1 MNTGSPFVV
10 SPVLADLLPARRLG
24 VTERVRDAVAVIGFA
39 LLTALAA
46 QVKFHLGFTP
56 VPITGQTFAVLLA
69 GGTLGMSRGA
79 ASQALYWAMGLMG
92 LPFFA
97 GGDGGWES
105 GTGATMGYLAGF
117 IVASAL
123 VGYMAERRADRNVI
137 TSLAAMTM
145 GSVVIYAMGAL
156 WLAFDLGIPVA
167 DGDDSALALGVTPF
181 LAGDVLKVAIAS
193 AVTPSAWLLVSRFRR

>member
-1 MNTGSPFVV
+1 MSTGSPFVV
-10 SPVLADLLPARRLG
+10 SPVLADLLPTRRLG
-24 VTERVRDAVAVIGFA
+24 VPERVRDAVAVVGFA

-69 GGTLGMSRGA
+69 GGTLGLSRGA
-79 ASQALYWAMGLMG
+79 ASQALYWAMGLVG

-97 GGDGGWES
+97 GGESGWES

-117 IVASAL
+117 VVASAL
-123 VGYMAERRADRNVI
+123 IGYMAERRADRNFV

-156 WLAFDLGIPVA
+156 WLAIDLGIPVA
-167 DGDDSALALGVTPF
+167 NGEDNALALGVTPF
-181 LAGDVLKVAIAS
+181 LAGDALKILIAS
-193 AVTPSAWLLVSRFRR
+193 AITPSAWLLVSRFRR

>member
-1 MNTGSPFVV
+1 MAIGSPFAV

-24 VTERVRDAVAVIGFA
+24 VNEKVRDAVAVVGFA

-69 GGTLGMSRGA
+69 GGTLGMARGA
-79 ASQALYWAMGLMG
+79 SSQVLYWSMGLIG
-92 LPFFA
+92 FPFFA
-97 GGDGGWES
+97 GGES
-105 GTGATMGYLAGF
+105 GWDAGTGTTMGYLAGF
-117 IVASAL
+117 IVAAAL
-123 VGYMAERRADRNVI
+123 VGYMAERQADRNLV

-167 DGDDSALALGVTPF
+167 DGDKSALALGVTPF
-181 LAGDVLKVAIAS
+181 LAGDAVKIACAS
-193 AVTPSAWLLVSRFRR
+193 VVTPSAWLLVSRFRR

>member
-1 MNTGSPFVV
+1 MSTGSPFVV
-10 SPVLADLLPARRLG
+10 SPVLADLLPTRRLG
-24 VTERVRDAVAVIGFA
+24 VPERVRDAVAVVGFA

-69 GGTLGMSRGA
+69 GGTLGLSRGA
-79 ASQALYWAMGLMG
+79 ASQALYWVMGLVG

-97 GGDGGWES
+97 GGESGWES

-117 IVASAL
+117 VVASAL
-123 VGYMAERRADRNVI
+123 IGYMAERRADRNFV

-156 WLAFDLGIPVA
+156 WLAIDLGIPVA
-167 DGDDSALALGVTPF
+167 NGEDNALALGVTPF
-181 LAGDVLKVAIAS
+181 LAGDALKILIAS
-193 AVTPSAWLLVSRFRR
+193 AITPSAWLLVSRFRR

>member
-46 QVKFHLGFTP
+46 QVKFQLGFTP

-79 ASQALYWAMGLMG
+79 ASQALYWAMGLIG

>member
-79 ASQALYWAMGLMG
+79 ASQALYWAMGLIG

-167 DGDDSALALGVTPF
+167 NGDESALALGVTPF

>member
-24 VTERVRDAVAVIGFA
+24 VTERVRDAVAVIGFT

-79 ASQALYWAMGLMG
+79 ASQALYWAMGLIG

>member
-79 ASQALYWAMGLMG
+79 ASQALYWAMGLIG

-167 DGDDSALALGVTPF
+167 NGDDSALALGVTPF

>member
-1 MNTGSPFVV
+1 MAIGSPFVV
-10 SPVLADLLPARRLG
+10 SPVLADLFPARRLG
-24 VTERVRDAVAVIGFA
+24 VSEKVRDAVAVVGFA

-69 GGTLGMSRGA
+69 GGTLGMTRGA
-79 ASQALYWAMGLMG
+79 SSQLLYWAMGLIG

-97 GGDGGWES
+97 GGQSGWDA
-105 GTGATMGYLAGF
+105 GTGTTMGYLAGF
-117 IVASAL
+117 IVAAAL
-123 VGYMAERRADRNVI
+123 VGYMAERQADRNIV

-167 DGDDSALALGVTPF
+167 NGDKSAIALGVTPF
-181 LAGDVLKVAIAS
+181 LAGDAVKIAIAG

>member
-10 SPVLADLLPARRLG
+10 SPVLADLLPVRRLG

-46 QVKFHLGFTP
+46 QVKINLGFTP

-79 ASQALYWAMGLMG
+79 ASQALYWAMGLIG

-145 GSVVIYAMGAL
+145 GSVVIYAMGAV

-167 DGDDSALALGVTPF
+167 NGDDSALALGVTPF

>member
-24 VTERVRDAVAVIGFA
+24 VNERVRDAVAVIGFA

-46 QVKFHLGFTP
+46 QVKIHLGFTP

-79 ASQALYWAMGLMG
+79 ASQALYWAMGLIG

-167 DGDDSALALGVTPF
+167 NGDDSALALGVTPF

-193 AVTPSAWLLVSRFRR
+193 AVTPSAWLLASRFRR

>member
-167 DGDDSALALGVTPF
+167 NGDDSALALGVTPF

>member
-24 VTERVRDAVAVIGFA
+24 VNERVRDAVAVIGFA

-79 ASQALYWAMGLMG
+79 ASQALYWAMGLIG

-167 DGDDSALALGVTPF
+167 NGDDSALALGVTPF

>member
-79 ASQALYWAMGLMG
+79 ASQALYWAMGLIG

>member
-1 MNTGSPFVV
+1 
-10 SPVLADLLPARRLG
+10 
-24 VTERVRDAVAVIGFA
+24 
-39 LLTALAA
+39 
-46 QVKFHLGFTP
+46 
-56 VPITGQTFAVLLA
+56 
-69 GGTLGMSRGA
+69 
-79 ASQALYWAMGLMG
+79 
-92 LPFFA
+92 
-97 GGDGGWES
+97 
-105 GTGATMGYLAGF
+105 MGYLAGF
-117 IVASAL
+117 IVASSL

-167 DGDDSALALGVTPF
+167 NGDDSALALGVTPF

>member
-1 MNTGSPFVV
+1 M
-10 SPVLADLLPARRLG
+10 
-24 VTERVRDAVAVIGFA
+24 GFA

-69 GGTLGMSRGA
+69 GGTLGLSRGA
-79 ASQALYWAMGLMG
+79 ASQALYWVMGLVG

-97 GGDGGWES
+97 GGESGWES

-117 IVASAL
+117 VVASAL
-123 VGYMAERRADRNVI
+123 IGYMAERRADRNFV

-156 WLAFDLGIPVA
+156 WLAIDLGIPVA
-167 DGDDSALALGVTPF
+167 NGEDNALALGVTPF
-181 LAGDVLKVAIAS
+181 LAGDALKILIAS
-193 AVTPSAWLLVSRFRR
+193 AITPSAWLLVSRFRR

>member
-1 MNTGSPFVV
+1 MSTGSPFVV
-10 SPVLADLLPARRLG
+10 SPVLADLLPTRRLG
-24 VTERVRDAVAVIGFA
+24 VPERVRDVVAVVGFA

-69 GGTLGMSRGA
+69 GGTLGLSRGA
-79 ASQALYWAMGLMG
+79 ASQALYWVMGLVG

-97 GGDGGWES
+97 GGESGWES

-117 IVASAL
+117 VVASAL
-123 VGYMAERRADRNVI
+123 IGYMAERRADRNFV

-156 WLAFDLGIPVA
+156 WLAIDLGIPVA
-167 DGDDSALALGVTPF
+167 NGEDNALALGVTPF
-181 LAGDVLKVAIAS
+181 LAGDALKILIAS
-193 AVTPSAWLLVSRFRR
+193 AITPSAWLLVSRFRR

>member
-46 QVKFHLGFTP
+46 QVRFHLGFTP

-79 ASQALYWAMGLMG
+79 ASQALYWAMGLIG

>member
-10 SPVLADLLPARRLG
+10 SPVLADLLPVRRLG

-79 ASQALYWAMGLMG
+79 ASQALYWAMGLIG

-167 DGDDSALALGVTPF
+167 NGDDSALALGVTPF

>member
-10 SPVLADLLPARRLG
+10 SPVLADLLPTRRLG

-167 DGDDSALALGVTPF
+167 NGDDSALALGVTPF